1 MATGLRERWRINAMR
16 TIQERALDL
25 FDARGFD
32 AVTIEEIAAAAE
44 VSPSSVYRYF
54 GTKEGLIVA
63 DEFDNW
69 SQEAV
74 EGILDVNDPVGSLLQ
89 VVLRYEAT
97 PEQAPPQTER
107 SPWRRVRY
115 FFQEP
120 SVRMAVCA
128 QLDRA
133 SQRIA
138 PLMATGAMTET
149 QARVAANAL
158 VFGYFGA
165 LEQWYL
171 DGGIHPIAHYVEEGL
186 RPLRRIW
193 STPGELAAGDVDERP
208 GGFPGGT
215 DGHPE
220 LSGLRIYRRPEPEG
234 AAALVRG

>member
-1 MATGLRERWRINAMR
+1 MANGLRERWRINAMR

-25 FDARGFD
+25 FDERGFD

-54 GTKEGLIVA
+54 GTKEGLVVA
-63 DEFDNW
+63 DEFDSW

-74 EGILDVNDPVGSLLQ
+74 SEILDVHDPVGSLIQ
-89 VVLRYEAT
+89 VVLRYEAAA
-97 PEQAPPQTER
+97 EQGSQPQG

-120 SVRMAVCA
+120 SVRMAACA
-128 QLDRA
+128 ALDRA

-138 PLMATGAMTET
+138 PLLMTGGQLTET

-171 DGGIHPIAHYVEEGL
+171 DGGIHPIAGYVEEGL
-186 RPLRRIW
+186 RPLRSIW
-193 STPGELAAGDVDERP
+193 SKPNEPDSSITI
-208 GGFPGGT
+208 GGMG
-215 DGHPE
+215 
-220 LSGLRIYRRPEPEG
+220 SEP
-234 AAALVRG
+234 AAAV

>member
-16 TIQERALDL
+16 TIQEQALDL

-54 GTKEGLIVA
+54 GTKEGLVVA
-63 DEFDNW
+63 DEFDSW

-74 EGILDVNDPVGSLLQ
+74 EGILDVNDPVGSLLN
-89 VVLRYEAT
+89 VVRTYEAA
-97 PEQAPPQTER
+97 PGESPQAGR

-138 PLMATGAMTET
+138 PLMAAGGAMTET

-171 DGGIHPIAHYVEEGL
+171 DGGIHPIARYVEEGL

-193 STPGELAAGDVDERP
+193 S
-208 GGFPGGT
+208 GT
-215 DGHPE
+215 
-220 LSGLRIYRRPEPEG
+220 
-234 AAALVRG
+234 

>member
-1 MATGLRERWRINAMR
+1 MGTGLRERQRIKARR

-54 GTKEGLIVA
+54 GTKEGLLVA
-63 DEFDNW
+63 DEFDSM
-69 SQEAV
+69 SQEALDD
-74 EGILDVNDPVGSLLQ
+74 ILDVNDPVGSLLQ
-89 VVLRYEAT
+89 AVLRYEAT
-97 PEQAPPQTER
+97 PEQTSPIDDTQRIDDPQRLPRTAK

-120 SVRMAVCA
+120 SVRAAACA
-128 QLDRA
+128 ALDRA

-138 PLMATGAMTET
+138 PLMVTDGGLTGT

-158 VFGYFGA
+158 VFGYFAA

-171 DGGIHPIAHYVEEGL
+171 DGGTDPIAGYVEEGL
-186 RPLRRIW
+186 LPLRAIW
-193 STPGELAAGDVDERP
+193 SKPNESNSL
-208 GGFPGGT
+208 
-215 DGHPE
+215 
-220 LSGLRIYRRPEPEG
+220 
-234 AAALVRG
+234 

>member
-16 TIQERALDL
+16 TIQEQALDL

-54 GTKEGLIVA
+54 GTKEGLVVA
-63 DEFDNW
+63 DEFDSW
-69 SQEAV
+69 SQDQVGE
-74 EGILDVNDPVGSLLQ
+74 ILDVNDPVGSMIQ
-89 VVLRYEAT
+89 VVLRYEAAAG
-97 PEQAPPQTER
+97 QAPGSRDTPR
-107 SPWRRVRY
+107 GPWRRVRY

-120 SVRMAVCA
+120 SVRTAVCA
-128 QLDRA
+128 QLDRT

-138 PLMATGAMTET
+138 PLMAAGGAMTET

-171 DGGIHPIAHYVEEGL
+171 DGGVHPIVHYVEEGL
-186 RPLRRIW
+186 LPLRRIW
-193 STPGELAAGDVDERP
+193 SKSAGP
-208 GGFPGGT
+208 A
-215 DGHPE
+215 
-220 LSGLRIYRRPEPEG
+220 S
-234 AAALVRG
+234 

>member
-16 TIQERALDL
+16 TIQEQALDL

-54 GTKEGLIVA
+54 GTKEGLVVA
-63 DEFDNW
+63 DEFDSW

-74 EGILDVNDPVGSLLQ
+74 EEILDVNDPVGSLLN
-89 VVLRYEAT
+89 VVRTYEAA
-97 PEQAPPQTER
+97 PGEPPQVGR

-120 SVRMAVCA
+120 SVRTAVCA

-133 SQRIA
+133 GQRIA
-138 PLMATGAMTET
+138 ALMAASGAMTET

-171 DGGIHPIAHYVEEGL
+171 DGGVRPIAHYVEEGL
-186 RPLRRIW
+186 LPLRRIW
-193 STPGELAAGDVDERP
+193 SKPAGP
-208 GGFPGGT
+208 A
-215 DGHPE
+215 
-220 LSGLRIYRRPEPEG
+220 S
-234 AAALVRG
+234 

>member
-1 MATGLRERWRINAMR
+1 MR
-16 TIQERALDL
+16 TIQEQALDL

-63 DEFDNW
+63 DEFDSW

-74 EGILDVNDPVGSLLQ
+74 AEILDVNDPVGSLLN
-89 VVLRYEAT
+89 VVRSYEAA
-97 PEQAPPQTER
+97 PGEAPQAGR

-120 SVRMAVCA
+120 SVRSAVCA

-171 DGGIHPIAHYVEEGL
+171 DGGIHPITDYVEEGL
-186 RPLRRIW
+186 RPLRSIW
-193 STPGELAAGDVDERP
+193 ESTTR
-208 GGFPGGT
+208 
-215 DGHPE
+215 
-220 LSGLRIYRRPEPEG
+220 
-234 AAALVRG
+234 

>member
-1 MATGLRERWRINAMR
+1 M
-16 TIQERALDL
+16 
-25 FDARGFD
+25 
-32 AVTIEEIAAAAE
+32 
-44 VSPSSVYRYF
+44 YRYF
-54 GTKEGLIVA
+54 GTKEGLVVA
-63 DEFDNW
+63 DEFDSW

-74 EGILDVNDPVGSLLQ
+74 EGILDVNDPVGSLLN
-89 VVLRYEAT
+89 VVRTYEAA
-97 PEQAPPQTER
+97 PGESPQAGR

-138 PLMATGAMTET
+138 PLMAAGAMTET

-171 DGGIHPIAHYVEEGL
+171 DGGIHPIARYVEEGL
-186 RPLRRIW
+186 LPLRRIW
-193 STPGELAAGDVDERP
+193 SAG
-208 GGFPGGT
+208 
-215 DGHPE
+215 
-220 LSGLRIYRRPEPEG
+220 
-234 AAALVRG
+234 

>member
-25 FDARGFD
+25 FDERGFD

-54 GTKEGLIVA
+54 GTKEGLVVA
-63 DEFDNW
+63 DEFDSW

-74 EGILDVNDPVGSLLQ
+74 EGILDVNDPVGSLLN
-89 VVLRYEAT
+89 VVRTYEAA
-97 PEQAPPQTER
+97 PGESPQAGR

-138 PLMATGAMTET
+138 PLMAAGGTMTET

-171 DGGIHPIAHYVEEGL
+171 DGGIHPIARYVEEGL
-186 RPLRRIW
+186 LPLRRIW
-193 STPGELAAGDVDERP
+193 S
-208 GGFPGGT
+208 GT
-215 DGHPE
+215 
-220 LSGLRIYRRPEPEG
+220 
-234 AAALVRG
+234 

>member
-1 MATGLRERWRINAMR
+1 MR

-54 GTKEGLIVA
+54 GTKEGLLVA
-63 DEFDNW
+63 DEFDSM
-69 SQEAV
+69 SQEAL
-74 EGILDVNDPVGSLLQ
+74 EGILDLNDPVGSLLQ
-89 VVLRYEAT
+89 VVLKYEAAPERAPQPQDT
-97 PEQAPPQTER
+97 PRGPQAER

-120 SVRMAVCA
+120 SVRMAACA
-128 QLDRA
+128 ALDRA

-138 PLMATGAMTET
+138 PLMMTGGMTET

-171 DGGIHPIAHYVEEGL
+171 DGGIHPIATYVEEGM
-186 RPLRRIW
+186 RPLRSIW
-193 STPGELAAGDVDERP
+193 PTPD
-208 GGFPGGT
+208 
-215 DGHPE
+215 
-220 LSGLRIYRRPEPEG
+220 SS
-234 AAALVRG
+234 

>member
-16 TIQERALDL
+16 TIQEQALDL

-54 GTKEGLIVA
+54 GTKEGLVVA
-63 DEFDNW
+63 DEFDSW

-74 EGILDVNDPVGSLLQ
+74 EGILDVNDPVGSLLN
-89 VVLRYEAT
+89 VVRTYEAA
-97 PEQAPPQTER
+97 PGESPQAGR

-138 PLMATGAMTET
+138 PLMAAGAMTET

-171 DGGIHPIAHYVEEGL
+171 DGGVHPIARYVEDGL
-186 RPLRRIW
+186 RPLRSIW
-193 STPGELAAGDVDERP
+193 T
-208 GGFPGGT
+208 GT
-215 DGHPE
+215 
-220 LSGLRIYRRPEPEG
+220 
-234 AAALVRG
+234 